1 MSRTPVEVLII
12 GNGFAGIVAANRL
25 AAAGMDVV
33 LLDENI
39 HIGGQ
44 LLRRLPEH
52 LGSARVY
59 HPDHVKKIG
68 YHFISALKE
77 KKITVLNR
85 ARVLGIYPGHEVLIE
100 ENEKKVRT
108 LAAQRIIMATGA
120 REKFLPFPGWTKPGV
135 LSSGAVQVL
144 IKGSGVLPARDL
156 VVGGSGVF
164 LYSVAYEC
172 LKAGAHVQ
180 AVLEQ
185 SRLLNKMP
193 LAWQLLHQLPK
204 LTEGARFIS
213 KLLLSAVPLRFHT
226 RIIEARGNGA
236 LEQVVSAPVDRTG
249 KTIGGREKIYRTPLL
264 AVGYGFSANIELAQM
279 AGCQSEYMAE
289 RGGWVVKTDDCLETS
304 LPGIFAAGE
313 ITGIAGA
320 MKSTCEG
327 KIAALAILRRQGRM
341 AMAEYEIEM
350 AKLLRERH
358 HHLQF
363 GKYFNSLFGIPA
375 AAYLDIPDDTLVCR
389 CEDVSMGDIKR
400 AVANGYDTPATL
412 KIALRSAMGDC
423 QGRICGPVLYDILA
437 ALTGR
442 SQADM
447 TPLVVRPPVKPVSI
461 DSLANFQNDSVS
473 SD

>member
-1 MSRTPVEVLII
+1 MSQTRVEVLII
-12 GNGFAGIVAANRL
+12 GNGLAGIVAANRL
-25 AAAGMDVV
+25 AEHGTDVV

-44 LLRRLPEH
+44 LLRQIPER
-52 LGSARVY
+52 LGSAQVY
-59 HPDHVKKIG
+59 HPDYVKKTG
-68 YHFISALKE
+68 FNFIAALKA

-85 ARVLGIYPGHEVLIE
+85 ARVLGIYPGREVLIE

-108 LAAQRIIMATGA
+108 LQVERILLATGA
-120 REKFLPFPGWTKPGV
+120 REKFLPFRGWTKPGV

-156 VVGGSGVF
+156 VIGGSGVF

-172 LKAGAHVQ
+172 LKAGAHVR

-185 SRLLNKMP
+185 TRMFDKLP
-193 LAWQLLHQLPK
+193 LAGQLLHQWPK
-204 LTEGARFIS
+204 LIEGGRFLS
-213 KLLLSAVPLRFHT
+213 KLIFSGVPMRFST

-236 LEQVVSAPVDRTG
+236 LEQVVSARVDGRGHTVHG
-249 KTIGGREKIYRTPLL
+249 KEKTYPTQML

-279 AGCQSEYMAE
+279 AGCQSEYSAE
-289 RGGWVVKTDDCLETS
+289 RGGWVVKTSDNLETS

-313 ITGIAGA
+313 ITGIAGGL
-320 MKSTCEG
+320 KSICEG
-327 KIAALAILRRQGRM
+327 EIAALAILHEQGQITSQF
-341 AMAEYEIEM
+341 YEKQL
-350 AKLLRERH
+350 AKLRKERY

-363 GKYFNSLFGIPA
+363 GKYFNLLYGIPG

-389 CEDVSMGDIKR
+389 CEDVTMGDIKK
-400 AVANGYDTPATL
+400 AVANGYDTPAML

-423 QGRICGPVLYDILA
+423 QGRICGPVIYDILA

-442 SQADM
+442 SQDSM
-447 TPLVVRPPVKPVSI
+447 MPLVVRPPIKPVSI
-461 DSLANFQNDSVS
+461 GSLASYS
-473 SD
+473 E

>member
-1 MSRTPVEVLII
+1 MNRIQVEVLII

-44 LLRRLPEH
+44 LLRRIPAQ
-52 LGSARVY
+52 LGAAKVY
-59 HPDHVKKIG
+59 HPDYVKKIG
-68 YHFISALKE
+68 NRFIAALKE
-77 KKITVLNR
+77 KKITILNR

-108 LAAQRIIMATGA
+108 LTAQRIIMATGA

-144 IKGSGVLPARDL
+144 IKSSGVLPARDL
-156 VVGGSGVF
+156 VIAGSGVF

-172 LKAGAHVQ
+172 LKAGAHVR

-185 SRLLNKMP
+185 SRLVDKLP

-204 LTEGARFIS
+204 LTEGTRFIS
-213 KLLLSAVPLRFHT
+213 KLLLSAVPLHFRT

-236 LEQVVSAPVDRTG
+236 LEQVVSAPVDLSG
-249 KTIGGREKIYRTPLL
+249 KTINGREKTYRTPLL

-289 RGGWVVKTDDCLETS
+289 RGGWVVQTDSHLETS
-304 LPGIFAAGE
+304 LPDIYAAGE

-320 MKSTCEG
+320 LKSICEG
-327 KIAALAILRRQGRM
+327 NIAALAILGRQGRM
-341 AMAEYEIEM
+341 ATADYEAEM

-363 GKYFNSLFGIPA
+363 GNYFNSLYSIPA

-389 CEDVSMGDIKR
+389 CEDVSMGDIKK

-423 QGRICGPVLYDILA
+423 QGRVCGPALYDILA

-442 SQADM
+442 SQAAM
-447 TPLVVRPPVKPVSI
+447 TPLVVRPPIKPVRI
-461 DSLANFQNDSVS
+461 DSLASFMD
-473 SD
+473 